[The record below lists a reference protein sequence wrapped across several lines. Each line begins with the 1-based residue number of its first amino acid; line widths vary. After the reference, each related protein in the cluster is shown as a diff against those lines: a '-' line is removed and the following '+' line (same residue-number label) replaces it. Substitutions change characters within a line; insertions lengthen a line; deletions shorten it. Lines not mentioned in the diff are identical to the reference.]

1 MSTRALGELLQDGRY
16 AVRSLARTPTFTASA
31 ILSLALGIGAT
42 ATVFSVVDALL
53 LRPLPVTRPERLVTP
68 EQMFSDG
75 VRQYNF
81 SHSDFERFRELTGA
95 GVFAGV
101 AASSWADAYDG
112 TPGTA
117 TERRSETLR
126 VSLVAG
132 DYFRVLGVS
141 LPAGRGLAEQD
152 DRESAPPS
160 AVIGDSY
167 WARRFERS
175 PDVIGR
181 TIQLNGSVFTV
192 IGIAPRGFS
201 GDWVGWPTD
210 VWVPSASAPAVFPSA
225 DGDVR
230 ARIQYK
236 LIARLAAGVA
246 LPQAR
251 AAAEILYQ
259 DLQQAPPRYSGVSRN
274 ARLELVSAERGY
286 SPQRASLTQALSIL
300 ACTVALALLVIC
312 GNVANL
318 LLVRTASRD
327 RELAVRLSLGA
338 TRWRLVR
345 QLMTENLLLT
355 ALGAGAGLLLAAW
368 GTDLLAGLVRSAPVA
383 TIADGTPA
391 LELDVA
397 LDLRV
402 VAFTVLVAV
411 VTGVLFGFLPA
422 LRGSDTLML
431 SVLNRRTP
439 ETPRLSPR
447 ARPRT
452 ILLVGQIAA
461 STILLIGTGLF
472 IRSVS
477 ALRSEH
483 LGFDRQ
489 QLLLIWTLPGPTGK
503 RGPALEAMWDTVRDR
518 LTAVPGVQGVA
529 SSVEGLLGASPGGGP
544 LVTIEGSDQPGVR
557 IQRTMTVASG
567 FFRTVGQPLLEGRD
581 FRPDDREGSPPVVIV
596 SESYARRAFGG
607 IEVAGRRVRINGA
620 DRATEIV
627 GVVADARHAGPR
639 ASPGPMFYY
648 PPGQNLQRL
657 SRSMCI
663 VVRSTVPP
671 ASLASALRRQLR
683 DVEPSLPVLRI
694 DTIEEQLSSVLF
706 QERLITRLAA
716 FFATLALLLTALG
729 LYAVLAFAT
738 ERRRR
743 EIGIRLALGASP
755 AAVMSAVVREG
766 TILVLT
772 GLLLGIPTGVAILR
786 LVSSRLFGVG
796 VADPFTITIAAVVLI
811 GIAELA
817 VFAPAHRAAKIDP
830 AVALRTE

>member
-1 MSTRALGELLQDGRY
+1 MRTTVLDDLLQDARF
-16 AVRSLARTPTFTASA
+16 ALRSLVRTPTFTVSA
-31 ILSLALGIGAT
+31 LLSLALGIGAT
-42 ATVFSVVDALL
+42 ATVFSVIDALL
-53 LRPLPVTRPERLVTP
+53 LRPLPVTRPQRLVTP

-81 SHSDFERFRELTGA
+81 SHSDFERFRDLTGA
-95 GVFAGV
+95 GVFTGV
-101 AASSWADAYDG
+101 AATSWADAYDG
-112 TPGTA
+112 TSGLA
-117 TERRSETLR
+117 TERRAETLR
-126 VSLVAG
+126 VSLVTG
-132 DYFRVLGVS
+132 DYFRVLGINPV
-141 LPAGRGLAEQD
+141 AGRGLVEED
-152 DRESAPPS
+152 DRESAPAV
-160 AVIGDSY
+160 AVIGDGY
-167 WARRFERS
+167 WTRRFERS

-181 TIQLNGSVFTV
+181 TIQLNGNVFTV
-192 IGIAPRGFS
+192 IGIAPRGFI

-225 DGDVR
+225 DGDIR
-230 ARIQYK
+230 TRIQYK
-236 LIARLAAGVA
+236 VIARLADGVA

-251 AAAEILYQ
+251 AAADILYQ
-259 DLQQAPPRYSGVSRN
+259 DLQRAPPPRSGVSRN

-286 SPQRASLTQALSIL
+286 SPQRESLTQALAIL
-300 ACTVALALLVIC
+300 ACTVVLALLVIC

-318 LLVRTASRD
+318 LLVRTATRD

-338 TRWRLVR
+338 TRWRLIR

-383 TIADGTPA
+383 TIADGAPA
-391 LELDVA
+391 LELDAA
-397 LDLRV
+397 LDVRV
-402 VAFTVLVAV
+402 IAFTILVAV
-411 VTGVLFGFLPA
+411 TTGLVFGLLPA

-431 SVLNRRTP
+431 SVLNRRNP
-439 ETPRLSPR
+439 EAPRASRR

-472 IRSVS
+472 IRSVT

-503 RGPALEAMWDTVRDR
+503 QGAALEAMWDTVGHR
-518 LTAVPGVQGVA
+518 LSAVPGVEA
-529 SSVEGLLGASPGGGP
+529 LATSVEGLLGATPAGGP
-544 LVTIEGSDQPGVR
+544 LVTIDGSDEPGVR
-557 IQRTMTVASG
+557 IQRTMTVAPG

-581 FRPDDREGSPPVVIV
+581 FRPGDREGAPPVAIV

-607 IEVAGRRVRINGA
+607 IEVAGRRVRVSGA
-620 DRATEIV
+620 DRPIEIV

-639 ASPGPMFYY
+639 TSAGPMFYY
-648 PPGQNLQRL
+648 PPGQNLRRL

-663 VVRSTVPP
+663 VVRSNLAP
-671 ASLASALRRQLR
+671 ASLASTLRRELR

-694 DTIEEQLSSVLF
+694 DTVEEQLSSVLF

-755 AAVMSAVVREG
+755 ATVMSAVVRDG
-766 TILVLT
+766 TILVLA
-772 GLLLGIPTGVAILR
+772 GLLIGIPAGVAILR

-796 VADPFTITIAAVVLI
+796 VADPITIVIAALVLI
-811 GIAELA
+811 AIAESA
-817 VFAPAHRAAKIDP
+817 VFAPAHRAARIDP
-830 AVALRTE
+830 AGALRME

>member
-1 MSTRALGELLQDGRY
+1 MRTRALDELLRDGKY

-53 LRPLPVTRPERLVTP
+53 LRPLPVTHPEQLVTP

-75 VRQYNF
+75 IRQYNF
-81 SHSDFERFRELTGA
+81 SHSDFERFRDLTGA
-95 GVFAGV
+95 GVFTGV

-132 DYFRVLGVS
+132 DYFRVLGVN
-141 LPAGRGLAEQD
+141 LAAGRGLGEQD

-181 TIQLNGSVFTV
+181 TIQLNGGVFTV

-236 LIARLAAGVA
+236 VIARLADGVP
-246 LPQAR
+246 LPQASS
-251 AAAEILYQ
+251 AAEILYQ

-355 ALGAGAGLLLAAW
+355 ALGAAAGLLLAAW
-368 GTDLLAGLVRSAPVA
+368 GTDLLAGFVRSAPVA

-402 VAFTVLVAV
+402 VAFTVFVAV
-411 VTGVLFGFLPA
+411 VTSVLFGFLPA

-431 SVLNRRTP
+431 PVLNRRTP
-439 ETPRLSPR
+439 ETPRLSAR

-503 RGPALEAMWDTVRDR
+503 RGPALEAMWDTVHDR
-518 LTAVPGVQGVA
+518 LGAVPGVQSVA
-529 SSVEGLLGASPGGGP
+529 TSVEGLLGASPGGGP

-557 IQRTMTVASG
+557 IQRTMTVAPG
-567 FFRTVGQPLLEGRD
+567 FFRTVGQPLLGGRD

-620 DRATEIV
+620 DRAAEIV

-639 ASPGPMFYY
+639 TSPGPMFYY
-648 PPGQNLQRL
+648 PPGQNLGRL

-671 ASLASALRRQLR
+671 ASVATALRRELR
-683 DVEPSLPVLRI
+683 EVEPSLPVLRI

-716 FFATLALLLTALG
+716 FVATLALLLTALG

-755 AAVMSAVVREG
+755 ATVMAAVVREG
-766 TILVLT
+766 TILVLA
-772 GLLLGIPTGVAILR
+772 GLLLGIPTGVAILH

-796 VADPFTITIAAVVLI
+796 VADPVTITIAAVVLI
-811 GIAELA
+811 GIAESA

>member
-1 MSTRALGELLQDGRY
+1 MRTRTLEELLQDARY
-16 AVRSLARTPTFTASA
+16 ALRSLARTPTFTASA

-68 EQMFSDG
+68 EQMFTDG

-101 AASSWADAYDG
+101 AATSWADAFDG
-112 TPGTA
+112 APGTA
-117 TERRSETLR
+117 REHRSETLR
-126 VSLVAG
+126 VSLVTG
-132 DYFRVLGVS
+132 DYFRVLGIG
-141 LPAGRGLAEQD
+141 LRAGRGLTGDD
-152 DRESAPPS
+152 DRESAPAV
-160 AVIGDSY
+160 AVIGDGY
-167 WARRFERS
+167 WTRRFDRS

-181 TIQLNGSVFTV
+181 TLQLNGSAFTV

-210 VWVPSASAPAVFPSA
+210 VWVPSASAASIFPSA

-230 ARIQYK
+230 TRIQYK
-236 LIARLAAGVA
+236 VIARLADGVVVA
-246 LPQAR
+246 QAK

-259 DLQQAPPRYSGVSRN
+259 DLQQAPPPFSGVSRT

-286 SPQRASLTQALSIL
+286 SPQRASLGQALSIL
-300 ACTVALALLVIC
+300 ACTVTLALLVIC

-318 LLVRTASRD
+318 LLVRTATRD

-402 VAFTVLVAV
+402 IAFTVLVAA
-411 VTGVLFGFLPA
+411 VTGLVFGFLPA

-431 SVLNRRTP
+431 SVLNRRSP
-439 ETPRLSPR
+439 DVPRPSRR
-447 ARPRT
+447 AKPRT
-452 ILLVGQIAA
+452 VLLVGQIAA

-518 LTAVPGVQGVA
+518 LSAVPGVQDVA
-529 SSVEGLLGASPGGGP
+529 TSVEGLLGGSPGGGP
-544 LVTIEGSDQPGVR
+544 LVTIDGSDEPGVR
-557 IQRTMTVASG
+557 IQRTMTVAPG
-567 FFRTVGQPLLEGRD
+567 FFRTVGQPFLEGRD
-581 FRPDDREGSPPVVIV
+581 FRPVDREGAPPVVIV

-607 IEVAGRRVRINGA
+607 TEVTGRRVRLNGA
-620 DRATEIV
+620 DRPLEIV

-639 ASPGPMFYY
+639 SSPGPMFYY
-648 PPGQNLQRL
+648 PPGQNLRRL

-663 VVRSTVPP
+663 VVRSIVPP
-671 ASLASALRRQLR
+671 ASLASTLRRELR

-694 DTIEEQLSSVLF
+694 DTVEEQLSSVLF

-755 AAVMSAVVREG
+755 ATVMSAVVRDG
-766 TILVLT
+766 TILVLA
-772 GLLLGIPTGVAILR
+772 GLSIGIPAGVAILR

-796 VADPFTITIAAVVLI
+796 VADPVTIVIAALVLI
-811 GIAELA
+811 AIAELA
-817 VFAPAHRAAKIDP
+817 VFAPAHRAARIDP
-830 AVALRTE
+830 AGALRTE

>member
-1 MSTRALGELLQDGRY
+1 MRTRTLGEVLQDGRY

-31 ILSLALGIGAT
+31 IISLALGIGAT

-132 DYFRVLGVS
+132 DYFRVLGVN
-141 LPAGRGLAEQD
+141 LAAGRGLAEPD

-181 TIQLNGSVFTV
+181 TIQLNGGVFTV

-230 ARIQYK
+230 SRIQYK
-236 LIARLAAGVA
+236 VIARLADGVA
-246 LPQAR
+246 LPQAKS
-251 AAAEILYQ
+251 AAEILYQ
-259 DLQQAPPRYSGVSRN
+259 DLQQAPPRYSGVGRN

-300 ACTVALALLVIC
+300 ACTVTLALLVIC

-355 ALGAGAGLLLAAW
+355 ALGAAAGLLLAAW

-402 VAFTVLVAV
+402 VAFTVFVAV

-439 ETPRLSPR
+439 EAPKVSVR

-503 RGPALEAMWDTVRDR
+503 RGPALEAMWDTVRER
-518 LTAVPGVQGVA
+518 LSAVPGVQGVA

-557 IQRTMTVASG
+557 IQRTMTVAPG

-581 FRPDDREGSPPVVIV
+581 FRPDDREDSPPVVIV

-620 DRATEIV
+620 DRASEIV

-639 ASPGPMFYY
+639 TSPGPMFYY
-648 PPGQNLQRL
+648 PPGQNLRRL

-663 VVRSTVPP
+663 VVRSAVPP
-671 ASLASALRRQLR
+671 ASLASGLRRELR
-683 DVEPSLPVLRI
+683 EVEPSLPVLRI

-755 AAVMSAVVREG
+755 ATVMSAVVREG
-766 TILVLT
+766 TILVLA

-796 VADPFTITIAAVVLI
+796 VADPVTIAISAVVLI

-817 VFAPAHRAAKIDP
+817 VFAPAHRAARIDP
-830 AVALRTE
+830 AVALRME